1 MKKKTLKSWALGLLL
16 VLLFS
21 SVSHGIQ
28 VGEIDYIQPVDAAP
42 AFGGNLWHDNYVRG
56 TAVFPLV
63 KAWELE
69 RVGLSDGQPIIV
81 DDLVFVLASGNIL
94 VMEKTTG
101 KLLGSHSI
109 QYSFPFSEG
118 SVFVFKHSNTKYQI
132 LAPSM
137 EGEVFSILASV
148 SRGGSGETT
157 GVSFQKQW
165 GWKLSSLE
173 HGQAKTSRIV
183 TRDITL
189 LKDKNLNKVY
199 AAFGTYTGHLVV
211 LDMETGSPVVNG
223 VVELEGVMGAGSG
236 IVYKDF
242 SNIISPVGEGM
253 ALGTVMNGVLQVG
266 ESMEIHQEAMQG
278 PTAYAVIENPILNVP
293 TGMLLTQDK
302 HGTIIAYNST
312 NGSILFK
319 LYHEGART
327 VNSFAISDQYILA
340 TLASVDGVRGET
352 LIVDYR
358 EAIIEGQN
366 NEDFRG
372 NDAIVNRQ
380 TLAGENF
387 TGVLALKVAE
397 QNEDDFG
404 NIQEVVRREVFLTSD
419 RSGKIKMTYLEGFNP
434 VPYGFRTIAANGSQT
449 TSGELQVSA
458 GIISPLTYAGGY
470 LIFGDGEGTL
480 HAYTASKENNLA
492 LMNLENSEEK
502 LTRGETYVAAVDVI
516 NYTGEAQQQIPIEF
530 WINGSVVHSS
540 RIDIP
545 ENGLTVK
552 FQYTLPKEYEVDAVE
567 LQARLNMREPR
578 TLAETTYE
586 DNVLTTNLEVYE
598 PLVDLEARD
607 IQSGNPVPANTKQTA
622 SVKIRNNSE
631 IDQENVLVWYR
642 VNGKNVKTERIDLL
656 RVNEEKLRSF
666 QWSAPNFDT
675 NVTLSVV
682 VDPNRETSDIDR
694 SNNTATRA
702 VKVNKGSSTNEG
714 GCNNNTATG
723 TFSMY
728 YVWLDE
734 IITHREVER
743 WTDSDGNVHR
753 ETYYWDEEIWKSET
767 VSYTEKMQMSV
778 SVNTNQQNENS
789 RGGWEIIP
797 YALKNGLQANKVTRS
812 GYGIEVKVNINYS
825 TTPGWESLPSPKA
838 TSYGPNYLEKLKN
851 VRVYAN
857 LPNGQRVEMVRT
869 SGGGN
874 GNSAVYELPEISYTP
889 AGLTDTW
896 RGRFFSMPPRTP
908 DGRYPFT
915 IDVVGGGQNG
925 LSCTLR
931 EEIYI
936 YGDVYRD
943 TNIQRNIQR
952 GN

>member
-1 MKKKTLKSWALGLLL
+1 MKVTALGLCL
-16 VLLFS
+16 VFLFGS
-21 SVSHGIQ
+21 LSFTHAIQ
-28 VGEIDYIQPVDAAP
+28 VEDIDYIEPINATP
-42 AFGGNLWHDNYVRG
+42 SFGGNLWHDNHVKG
-56 TAVFPLV
+56 TVVFPLV
-63 KAWELE
+63 KAWELKDA
-69 RVGLSDGQPIIV
+69 GLSDGQPIII
-81 DDLVFVLASGNIL
+81 DDLVFILANKKIQAL
-94 VMEKTTG
+94 EKSTG
-101 KLLGSHSI
+101 KKIGEYNI
-109 QYSFPFSEG
+109 QYTFPFSEG
-118 SVFVFKHSNTKYQI
+118 SLFVLKKSDTQYKL

-137 EGEVFSILASV
+137 EGEVASIMATVERDSA
-148 SRGGSGETT
+148 GELRR
-157 GVSFQKQW
+157 VSFQKQW
-165 GWKLSSLE
+165 GWRISSLE
-173 HGQAKTSRIV
+173 HQQARTSKIV
-183 TRDITL
+183 TRDITI
-189 LKDKNLNKVY
+189 LKDKNLNKIY

-211 LDMETGSPVVNG
+211 LDIETGSPVVNG
-223 VVELEGVMGAGSG
+223 VVELDGVMGAGSG
-236 IVYKDF
+236 ITYRDF
-242 SNIISPVGEGM
+242 SSIITPVGKGM
-253 ALGTVMNGVLQVG
+253 AMGTIMNGVLQM
-266 ESMEIHQEAMQG
+266 SDTMELHQEAMQG
-278 PTAYAVIENPILNVP
+278 PTAYAMIENPIHNSP
-293 TGMLLTQDK
+293 AGMLLTQDRL
-302 HGTIIAYNST
+302 GTIIAYDTT
-312 NGSILFK
+312 NGGTLFK
-319 LYHEGART
+319 IYHEGART

-340 TLASVDGVRGET
+340 TLASVDGSRGET
-352 LIVDYR
+352 LIIDYK
-358 EAIIEGQN
+358 EAIIEGRN
-366 NEDFRG
+366 REDFNG
-372 NDAIVNRQ
+372 NKAVVLRQ
-380 TLAGENF
+380 DLEGECF
-387 TGVLALKVAE
+387 SGILALKVAE
-397 QNEDDFG
+397 QMDDDFG
-404 NIQEVVRREVFLTSD
+404 NIQEIVQREVFLTSD
-419 RSGKIKMTYLEGFNP
+419 RAGKLKMFYLDKIKEGKANL
-434 VPYGFRTIAANGSQT
+434 VPYGFRSTDLDGMHT
-449 TSGELQVSA
+449 TTGEIIVPE
-458 GIISPLTYAGGY
+458 GIISPLSYAGGY
-470 LIFGDGEGTL
+470 LIFGDGNGKL
-480 HAYTASKENNLA
+480 HAYTALKEDNLA

-607 IQSGNPVPANTKQTA
+607 IQSGNPVPSNTKQTA

-642 VNGKNVKTERIDLL
+642 VNGKNVKTERIDLKA
-656 RVNEEKLRSF
+656 NEEKLRSF

-675 NVTLSVV
+675 TVTLSVV
-682 VDPNRETSDIDR
+682 VDPNRETTDIDR
-694 SNNTATRA
+694 SNNTATKG

-714 GCNNNTATG
+714 GSCNNNTATG
-723 TFSMY
+723 SFSMY
-728 YVWLDE
+728 YIWLDE

-767 VSYTEKMQMSV
+767 IPYTERMQMNV
-778 SVNTNQQNENS
+778 VINTNQQNENS

-825 TTPGWESLPSPKA
+825 TTPGWEALPSPKA
-838 TSYGPNYLEKLKN
+838 TPYGVNYLERLKN

-869 SGGGN
+869 AGGSN
-874 GNSAVYELPEISYTP
+874 GNTAVYELPEISYTP
-889 AGLTDTW
+889 AGLSETW

-915 IDVVGGGQNG
+915 IEVINGGQNSM
-925 LSCTLR
+925 SCTLR
-931 EEIYI
+931 DEIFI

-943 TNIQRNIQR
+943 TNIQR